1 MTGHVACGAESEHGM
16 GCDSGSGGIFAFL
29 PQSRGLELLTVC
41 SVLYLLFVSFPS
53 FVQYPPFLLKEILLI
68 NKDIQKSVVPC
79 CLQRKEN
86 V

>member
-1 MTGHVACGAESEHGM
+1 M
-16 GCDSGSGGIFAFL
+16 GSDSGSGGILAFL

-53 FVQYPPFLLKEILLI
+53 FVQYPSFLLKEILLI

-79 CLQRKEN
+79 CMQRKEN